1 MRSWIMQPGTLLTH
15 WENVGQAAF
24 TLLGLIALSA
34 AVIATFYTTASD
46 ALGESQ
52 DFGFVSYLGRMNGAG
67 WPTYFSSVVPF
78 DYGNR
83 WAEVGLDS
91 QRIIVHRLR
100 LPWVDDPDRS

>member
-15 WENVGQAAF
+15 WQNVGQAAF

-52 DFGFVSYLGRMNGAG
+52 DFGLVSYLGRMIGAG
-67 WPTYFSSVVPF
+67 WPTSFSSVVPF
-78 DYGNR
+78 NDGNSCS
-83 WAEVGLDS
+83 EVG
-91 QRIIVHRLR
+91 
-100 LPWVDDPDRS
+100 